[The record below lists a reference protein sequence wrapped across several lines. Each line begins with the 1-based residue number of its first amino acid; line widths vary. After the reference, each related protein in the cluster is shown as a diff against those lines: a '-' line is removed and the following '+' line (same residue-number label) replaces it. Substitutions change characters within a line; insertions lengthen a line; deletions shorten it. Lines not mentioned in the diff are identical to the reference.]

1 MKTETMI
8 AVKDVEASSR
18 FYQQLL
24 DAKSAHGGNEYD
36 MIVKGEE
43 LLLQLHDWDPEEHT
57 GMLVDG
63 VPPGNGVLIMFRAED
78 FDATVAR
85 ARDMGIRFL
94 EEPMVNPLAHHREC
108 IVEDPDGYSIG
119 IISERGDLG

>member
-8 AVKDVEASSR
+8 AVRDVEASSR

-24 DAKSAHGGNEYD
+24 GAKSAHGGNEYD
-36 MIVKGEE
+36 MIVKGDE
-43 LLLQLHDWDPEEHT
+43 LLLQLHDWDPDEHS
-57 GMLVDG
+57 GMLTEG
-63 VPPGNGVLIMFRAED
+63 IPLGNGVLIMFRCPD
-78 FDATVAR
+78 FDDVVER
-85 ARDMGIRFL
+85 ARELDLKFL

-119 IISERGDLG
+119 LISERGDLG